1 MNNGYIQQI
10 ADIDLDGQPELLA
23 EDGVYQP
30 TKEQDFEKAPG
41 IYNTNLNITLNFA
54 WDYNR
59 DGLVDFIGGMNRE
72 DREFKDNLMLNQGNR
87 RFSVT
92 HAVGDAFVPKIG
104 FYVTSYY
111 WEYPIYDF
119 NNDGLPDY
127 YWRNSS
133 GYTDQNDTIYEN
145 TGDWRTFVAH
155 PIDNIGFFPSDN
167 WSAHEFDEDFVY
179 TDINGDN
186 LMDMAGWSKQWDE
199 NSRLSSHKLVLF
211 INQGNFKF
219 QRIATDIIFD
229 YRETQTIPTFAD
241 LNNDGVK
248 DIIIDEEYSDNN
260 RFYHIYLSRNGQVE
274 YENPI
279 VVEGPV
285 GVAKDL
291 IFYDLDN
298 NGYLDLVGT
307 NLNSWLYN
315 YGGGKFELQ
324 TTDDD
329 NSSYMLF
336 GKDANGK
343 PLFLNNVGDD
353 MSTANSRISN
363 TPPHAPQ
370 GLRATQDEDG
380 YLTISW
386 NAAEDTETP
395 GLPDAL

>member
-1 MNNGYIQQI
+1 MTARPDPSLRYNWDLDGGTIISSEASGSILKVVFDQPGQKHITLSVTDAEGNTSTPRTEDLHVSAVRFDKRTLSMNNGYIQQI

-274 YENPI
+274 YEIP
-279 VVEGPV
+279 
-285 GVAKDL
+285 
-291 IFYDLDN
+291 
-298 NGYLDLVGT
+298 
-307 NLNSWLYN
+307 
-315 YGGGKFELQ
+315 
-324 TTDDD
+324 
-329 NSSYMLF
+329 
-336 GKDANGK
+336 
-343 PLFLNNVGDD
+343 
-353 MSTANSRISN
+353 
-363 TPPHAPQ
+363 
-370 GLRATQDEDG
+370 
-380 YLTISW
+380 
-386 NAAEDTETP
+386 
-395 GLPDAL
+395 